1 MDKKISIITVVFNSE
16 SALEKTIKS
25 IKEQSYSDIEYIIID
40 GGSTDGVLDVIK
52 ENEKCVS
59 YWCSEP
65 DNGIYDAMN
74 KGLKK
79 TTGDY
84 VWFLN
89 AGDEI
94 YSHDTLNYIDNIEGN
109 ADAYYGEVEYI
120 DEEGKNL
127 GTRTLKKPP
136 DSLTWKDM
144 DKGMVVSH
152 QSLIVKRDKA
162 VFYNLDFKYCADIDW
177 MIRTLKNCRTIVN
190 TKKIL
195 SKFLIGGYSKTNILK
210 SNKERFKILRNHFS
224 LLKVLKSHVYLSVKF
239 LKYYFTNKKKLY

>member
-1 MDKKISIITVVFNSE
+1 MKFCIITVVFNSE
-16 SALEKTIKS
+16 FALEKTIKS
-25 IKEQSYSDIEYIIID
+25 ITEQKYKDIEYIVID
-40 GGSTDGVLDVIK
+40 GGSDDGTMDIIK
-52 ENEKCVS
+52 KYERFIS
-59 YWCSEP
+59 IWSSEP
-65 DNGIYDAMN
+65 DKGIYDAMN

-79 TTGDY
+79 ATGDY
-84 VWFLN
+84 IWFLN

-94 YSHDTLNYIDNIEGN
+94 YSNDTLNYINNFEDD
-109 ADAYYGEVEYI
+109 ADAFYGEVEYI

-127 GTRTLKKPP
+127 GTRILKKPP
-136 DSLTWKDM
+136 ENLSWKDIE
-144 DKGMVVSH
+144 KGMVVSH

-162 VFYNLDFKYCADIDW
+162 VFYNLDYKYCSDVDW

-239 LKYYFTNKKKLY
+239 LKYYFTNKRKLY

>member
-1 MDKKISIITVVFNSE
+1 MKFSIITVVLNSK
-16 SALEKTIKS
+16 SSLEKTIKS
-25 IKEQSYSDIEYIIID
+25 VAEQNNSNIEYIIID
-40 GGSTDGVLDVIK
+40 GGSTDGTVDIIK
-52 ENEKCVS
+52 KYDNFIS
-59 YWCSEP
+59 LWISEQ
-65 DNGIYDAMN
+65 DKGIYDAMN

-79 TTGDY
+79 ATGDY

-94 YSHDTLNYIDNIEGN
+94 YSSDTLSFINTLEDD

-136 DSLTWKDM
+136 ENLSWRNL

-152 QSLIVKRDKA
+152 QSIIVKREKA
-162 VFYNLDFKYCADIDW
+162 VYYNLDYKYCSDIDW
-177 MIRTLKNCRTIVN
+177 MIRTLKNCKTIEN
-190 TKKIL
+190 TKRIL
-195 SKFLIGGYSKTNILK
+195 SKFLIGGYSKKNIIE
-210 SNKERFKILRNHFS
+210 SNRERYKILRNHFS
-224 LLKVLKSHVYLSVKF
+224 LFKVLKSHLYLSVNF

>member
-1 MDKKISIITVVFNSE
+1 MDKKISIITVVLNSK
-16 SALEKTIKS
+16 SSLEKTIKS
-25 IKEQSYSDIEYIIID
+25 IAGQIDSNIEYIIID
-40 GGSTDGVLDVIK
+40 GGSTDGTHDVIK
-52 ENEKCVS
+52 KYDEVVS
-59 YWCSEP
+59 YWISEP
-65 DNGIYDAMN
+65 DKGIYDAMN

-79 TTGDY
+79 ATGDY

-94 YSHDTLNYIDNIEGN
+94 YSHDTLNYVNSIECD
-109 ADAYYGEVEYI
+109 ADAFYGEVEYV

-144 DKGMVVSH
+144 DKGMIVSH
-152 QSLIVKRDKA
+152 QSLIVKREKA
-162 VFYNLDFKYCADIDW
+162 VYYNLDYKYCSDVDW
-177 MIRTLKNCRTIVN
+177 MIRTLKNCSKIINTIR
-190 TKKIL
+190 IL
-195 SKFLIGGYSKTNILK
+195 SKFLIGGYSKTNIIK

-239 LKYYFTNKKKLY
+239 LKYYFTNKRKLY

>member
-1 MDKKISIITVVFNSE
+1 MDKKISIITVVFNSK

-25 IKEQSYSDIEYIIID
+25 ISEQKYKDIEYIVID
-40 GGSTDGVLDVIK
+40 GGSTDGTVDIIK
-52 ENEKCVS
+52 KYEKFIFV
-59 YWCSEP
+59 WISEP
-65 DNGIYDAMN
+65 DKGIYDAMN

-79 TTGDY
+79 ATGDY

-94 YSHDTLNYIDNIEGN
+94 YSLDTLSFINTLESN
-109 ADAYYGEVEYI
+109 ADAFYGEVEYV
-120 DEEGKNL
+120 DEQGQNL

-152 QSLIVKRDKA
+152 QSLIVKREKA
-162 VFYNLDFKYCADIDW
+162 VFYNLDYKYCADIDW
-177 MIRTLKNCRTIVN
+177 MIRTLKNCYIIVN

-195 SKFLIGGYSKTNILK
+195 SKFLIGGYSKTNIIK
-210 SNKERFKILRNHFS
+210 SNKERYKILRNHFS
-224 LLKVLKSHVYLSVKF
+224 LFDVLKSHVYLSVKF
-239 LKYYFTNKKKLY
+239 LKYYFTNERKLY

>member
-1 MDKKISIITVVFNSE
+1 LKFSIITVVFNSK

-25 IKEQSYSDIEYIIID
+25 IKEQEYKDIEYIIVD
-40 GGSTDGVLDVIK
+40 GGSTNGTVDIIK
-52 ENEKCVS
+52 KYEKFISAWV
-59 YWCSEP
+59 SEP
-65 DNGIYDAMN
+65 DKGIYDAMN

-79 TTGDY
+79 ATGDY

-94 YSHDTLNYIDNIEGN
+94 YSPDTLNYINSIKGN

-120 DEEGKNL
+120 DEEGKNM

-136 DSLTWKDM
+136 DSLIWEDM

-152 QSLIVKRDKA
+152 QSIIVKRDKA
-162 VFYNLDFKYCADIDW
+162 VYYNLDYKYCSDIDW
-177 MIRTLKNCRTIVN
+177 MIRTLKNCWTIKN
-190 TKKIL
+190 LNRIL
-195 SKFLIGGYSKTNILK
+195 SKFLIGGYSKKNIIE
-210 SNKERFKILRNHFS
+210 SNRERFKILRNHFS

-239 LKYYFTNKKKLY
+239 LKYYVTNKKKLY

>member
-1 MDKKISIITVVFNSE
+1 MNFSIITVVYNSE

-25 IKEQSYSDIEYIIID
+25 ITEQVFKDIEYIVID
-40 GGSTDGVLDVIK
+40 GGSTDGTVDIIK
-52 ENEKCVS
+52 KYEKS
-59 YWCSEP
+59 ISLWISEQ
-65 DNGIYDAMN
+65 DKGIYDAMN

-79 TTGDY
+79 ATGDY

-94 YSHDTLNYIDNIEGN
+94 YSSDILSFINTLGN
-109 ADAYYGEVEYI
+109 DADAYYGEVEYI
-120 DEEGKNL
+120 DEDGKNL

-136 DSLTWKDM
+136 ENLSWRDL

-152 QSLIVKRDKA
+152 QSIIVKRDKA
-162 VFYNLDFKYCADIDW
+162 AYYNLHYKYCSDIDW
-177 MIRTLKNCRTIVN
+177 MIRTLKNCQTIVN

-195 SKFLIGGYSKTNILK
+195 SKFLIGGYSKKNIIE
-210 SNKERFKILRNHFS
+210 SNRERYKILRIHFS
-224 LLKVLKSHVYLSVKF
+224 LYKVLKSHVYLSVKF